1 MRLRIHRVLFT
12 VDGLVTISLLVSA
25 VPTPVKA
32 VSVSGKRLSTW
43 VSPDDEF
50 EQNPLRNITGKNSPQ
65 RIPINKNPDLFI
77 PFLET
82 SDVTI
87 LEIPNQTR
95 YLHLSPFK
103 PGQTSDEPSKLDSN
117 CRKSLNKPSP
127 KSKKPKMDQIYLK
140 KRLLLG
146 KIIFLIIMVFVDLK
160 SNFSLFPR

>member
-1 MRLRIHRVLFT
+1 M
-12 VDGLVTISLLVSA
+12 
-25 VPTPVKA
+25 
-32 VSVSGKRLSTW
+32 STW

-50 EQNPLRNITGKNSPQ
+50 EQNPLRNISGKNSPQ
-65 RIPINKNPDLFI
+65 RIPINNNPDLFI
-77 PFLET
+77 PFIEA

-87 LEIPNQTR
+87 FEIPKQTG
-95 YLHLSPFK
+95 HPSPFK
-103 PGQTSDEPSKLDSN
+103 PGQTSDETSKLDSK
-117 CRKSLNKPSP
+117 CRKSRDKPSP